1 MKQNTIQCYWIWDD
15 NEHCYLRDRGYE
27 SFQPIYTDV
36 GATGTNVE
44 ALGNAETLCKIYLCN
59 YENP

>member
-44 ALGNAETLCKIYLCN
+44 ALGNAETLC
-59 YENP
+59 